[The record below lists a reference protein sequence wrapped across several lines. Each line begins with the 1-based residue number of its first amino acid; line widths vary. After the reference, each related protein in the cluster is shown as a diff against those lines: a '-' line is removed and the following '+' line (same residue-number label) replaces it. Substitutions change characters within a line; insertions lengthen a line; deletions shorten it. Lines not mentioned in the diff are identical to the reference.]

1 MRIEPGVERD
11 LLISLSGSRASIAND
26 RILIDDKVYF
36 ETGSAELLPKSHSL
50 LDEVALLMLDNPQLS
65 LVEVQGHTDTVG
77 RAQDNLTLSA
87 SRARAVMAYLVS
99 AGVSDQRLTAKGMG
113 EGVPIEAEDTEEARA
128 LNRRVEF
135 HVQETSAP

>member
-1 MRIEPGVERD
+1 
-11 LLISLSGSRASIAND
+11 
-26 RILIDDKVYF
+26 
-36 ETGSAELLPKSHSL
+36 
-50 LDEVALLMLDNPQLS
+50 MLDNAQLS

-87 SRARAVMAYLVS
+87 SRARAVMAYLVN

-113 EGVPIEAEDTEEARA
+113 EDVPIEVEDTEEARA

-135 HVQETSAP
+135 HVQETSAHERITLAPEPGCRTRLKSIQKLTDVVDFFS